1 MNASNFGPAA
11 SARVW
16 LLSLVGAA
24 LGVLVGLVIGPA
36 GPAHAVGKAPGCYNR
51 GTSFTNV
58 LAPGECIVSSNGLYE
73 VIMQKD
79 GNLVEYNTVSGRAC
93 WASNRYDKRT
103 FVAGDRAYLEV
114 TYVPTPLGYAFW
126 YTTLRVGHQVWWGI
140 DQTFARTDKIQR
152 FYWQP
157 QPDLNASINNSG
169 QLYVGYL
176 RLSSGC

>member
-1 MNASNFGPAA
+1 METRNFSPTGNDRPW
-11 SARVW
+11 R
-16 LLSLVGAA
+16 LVGAA
-24 LGVLVGLVIGPA
+24 LALLVSLVLLQA
-36 GPAHAVGKAPGCYNR
+36 APAHAVGKAPSCYDR
-51 GTSFTNV
+51 GISFTNV
-58 LAPGECIVSSNGLYE
+58 LTPGECIVSSNKLYE
-73 VIMQKD
+73 VVMQND
-79 GNLVEYNTVSGRAC
+79 GNLVEYNTATGRAC
-93 WASNRYDKRT
+93 WASSWYDKRI

-140 DQTFARTDKIQR
+140 DQTYARTDKIQR

-157 QPDLNASINNSG
+157 QPDLNASINKSG